1 MNNDEKM
8 NQLLEVAAP
17 HLKAINDLITETN
30 TTPVDIIRALF
41 LIQDVQRIS
50 RYGKVGFTIKDG
62 EVIHVWSQQ
71 QMISEKEL
79 RRNLND
85 LSKKWYNRKQA

>member
-1 MNNDEKM
+1 MNNNDRM
-8 NQLLEVAAP
+8 NELLNTFAP
-17 HLKAINDLITETN
+17 HLKAINDLIEETN
-30 TTPVDIIRALF
+30 TTPVDVLRALF
-41 LIQDVQRIS
+41 LIKDVQQIS

-79 RRNLND
+79 RKNLNN
-85 LSKKWYNRKQA
+85 LRSGEKTR